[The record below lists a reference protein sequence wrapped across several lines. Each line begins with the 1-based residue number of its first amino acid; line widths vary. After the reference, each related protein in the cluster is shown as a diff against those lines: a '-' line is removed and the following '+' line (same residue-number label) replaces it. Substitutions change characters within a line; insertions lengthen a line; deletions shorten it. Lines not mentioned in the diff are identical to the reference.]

1 MGVVKRTLSSWADHR
16 QEAVKMKLFLAVTL
30 LAGVMTHPDHGE
42 FNKWAKNKAMES
54 CWGEENMKIWT
65 VRMKK
70 AVAKCSHQDAP
81 ELLLP
86 QFRAP
91 YKTVNALLEGQEKA
105 ENNNNQ
111 FMYQMFRFMYN
122 MMEEQNHHSNNY
134 NQFRPYSKN
143 YDSADNM
150 PMPMKWMMKMMMK
163 NMNHDDDHYVDV
175 MRMRNMDPM
184 ESKMDKFEAMFKKMF
199 QNNMNKNYNS
209 YDNMKHNRYD
219 QQKHNMYSNMFDMQN
234 SDMFHSRH
242 TRAAARNNLDLGDR
256 LVEKLQGQKQ
266 EMEEKVGNLTCI
278 LQEVNVL
285 DNNNEI
291 SVSSMKRDLEQYNLP
306 SVWFKENYLE
316 LLDTC
321 YQMAT
326 TLPAQVGEEYTVQGD
341 FGTVNMA
348 QVKMFMGCCSKAK
361 SKLCMNY
368 DIKQKIEEN
377 FGPLN
382 DILSQSGL
390 TENQLFPL
398 VEDLLH
404 GQESVLDDIF

>member
-1 MGVVKRTLSSWADHR
+1 MGVVKRTLSSWADQR
-16 QEAVKMKLFLAVTL
+16 QEAVNMKLFLAVTL

-111 FMYQMFRFMYN
+111 F
-122 MMEEQNHHSNNY
+122 
-134 NQFRPYSKN
+134 RPYSKN
-143 YDSADNM
+143 YDSADN
-150 PMPMKWMMKMMMK
+150 MPMKWMMKMMMK
-163 NMNHDDDHYVDV
+163 NMNHDDDQYVDV

-242 TRAAARNNLDLGDR
+242 TRAAARSNLDLGDR

-361 SKLCMNY
+361 AKLCMNY
-368 DIKQKIEEN
+368 DIKKKIEEN

-390 TENQLFPL
+390 TETQLFPL

-404 GQESVLDDIF
+404 GHESVLDDIF